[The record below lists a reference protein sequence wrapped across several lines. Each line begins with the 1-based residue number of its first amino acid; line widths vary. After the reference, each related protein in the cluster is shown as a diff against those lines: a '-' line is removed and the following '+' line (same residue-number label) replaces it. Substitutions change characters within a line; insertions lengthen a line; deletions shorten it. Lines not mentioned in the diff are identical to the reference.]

1 MRDLGNA
8 YVRNE
13 FKLHKNSNNVTHV
26 ERFLNEWEQ
35 YLQHLGQTAR
45 ARQVQQTQG
54 ESNMNVSFGKDLPHH
69 VELSPEQ
76 EAQLEKLR
84 KETESAVGKK

>member
-13 FKLHKNSNNVTHV
+13 FKLHKSSSNAPQM

-35 YLQHLGQTAR
+35 YLQHIGQTAR
-45 ARQVQQTQG
+45 ARQVQQTT
-54 ESNMNVSFGKDLPHH
+54 EPNMKVSFGKDLPHH

-76 EAQLEKLR
+76 TAQLEKLR
-84 KETESAVGKK
+84 KETGSVAGKG